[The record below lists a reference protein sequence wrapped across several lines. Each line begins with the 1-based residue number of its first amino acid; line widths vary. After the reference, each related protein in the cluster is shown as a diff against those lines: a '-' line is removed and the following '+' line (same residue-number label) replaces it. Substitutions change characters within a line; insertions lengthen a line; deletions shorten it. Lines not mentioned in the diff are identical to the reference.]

1 MLVGRGDEC
10 GRIDRLLAEAELG
23 RSGVL
28 VLHGQPGIGK
38 SALLDYAFEHGSA
51 MDALQVCGVESEAD
65 LPYAGLHALLRPVLG
80 QIDSIPSTQARALKT
95 ALALEEGG
103 EADRLAAY
111 AGTLSLLAEAAEPSP
126 LLVCIDDAHWLDRST
141 LEALVFAARRLA
153 GESVAFLLATRD
165 LEWVL
170 ALVEGL
176 PGLELHGIDRD
187 ASLELLRERW
197 GASLTADVAERIAAG
212 ADGNPLALL
221 DIPALLS
228 ERERAGL
235 DPLRD
240 PLPVSTRI
248 ERSVQ
253 GALATM
259 SADAKASLL
268 LAAAGDG
275 RLGVTTGGLEPA
287 VEAGIVSVRD
297 GAVTFRHPLVRAAL
311 YHAATDDERRAA
323 HLALAGLLTGE
334 SEADRRAWH
343 RAAAAGRP
351 DESVAEALEDAAERA
366 RSRGGY
372 ASQARALE
380 RAAELSP
387 DDESRG
393 RRLNEAAVAAYWSG
407 EAVTAIHL
415 AEQALPLATEPQLH
429 ADVLHRLAVIAD
441 WHGKWKDK
449 IVADDVL
456 FDEAARLEESD
467 PRRAAGLLGVVLQ
480 RRFQALATR
489 DGLELARR
497 RLELCEPLGGDR
509 HFRAIQDL
517 ARAHAL
523 HGDVDDAAAAI
534 DEVLSLHGAGTPLAF
549 ATNVAEPLV
558 WLERYEEARALLLGS
573 IEEARAE
580 GNIVRLMFE
589 LTNLALLELR
599 TGRFSQALTAA
610 SEAAELA
617 QHSGNDYFHACNLAT
632 LARLDAVRGRA
643 DECRARADRASTLA
657 EQLGDEL
664 VRSEARMALAHL
676 ALAAGDPREAIALL
690 EPIAYLAEE
699 NEVGEPSVLPF
710 APDLIEARIRSG
722 DPASAEADLDRLEE
736 RARATSRG
744 WALAAVERYRG
755 ILAPAEEF
763 DERFGRAL
771 ELHDSGPGSPLELAR
786 TRLCYG
792 ERLRRERRRVDARE
806 QLRGAIEIFDA
817 EQAEPWSERAR
828 TELRATGESIPR
840 RDPTAPEKLTPQELQ
855 ISLLVAEGKTNRD
868 VGAALFLS
876 PKTVEYHLTHVYRK
890 LDLHSRAE
898 LIRLFSGESAP
909 DLAAPVA

>member
-1 MLVGRGDEC
+1 MLVGRGAEC
-10 GRIDRLLAEAELG
+10 ERIDRLLAEAKLG

-38 SALLDYAFEHGSA
+38 TALLDYALEHAAG
-51 MDALQVCGVESEAD
+51 MDVLQVSAVESEAD
-65 LPYAGLHALLRPVLG
+65 LPYAGLHALLRPALG
-80 QIDSIPSTQARALKT
+80 LIDSIPATQGRALKT
-95 ALALEEGG
+95 ALALDEGG

-111 AGTLSLLAEAAEPSP
+111 AGALSLLAEAADHAPT
-126 LLVCIDDAHWLDRST
+126 LVLADDAHWLDRSS

-153 GESVAFLLATRD
+153 GESVAFVLATRD
-165 LEWVL
+165 LQSVL
-170 ALVEGL
+170 ALAEGL
-176 PGLELHGIDRD
+176 PMLELGGIDHD
-187 ASLELLRERW
+187 AALALLQERC
-197 GASLTADVAERIAAG
+197 GGTLAPDVAERIAAG
-212 ADGNPLALL
+212 AEGSPLALL
-221 DIPALLS
+221 DVPGLLS
-228 ERERAGL
+228 ERERTGL

-253 GALATM
+253 ALVATM
-259 SADAKASLL
+259 PEDAKASLL

-275 RLGVTTGGLEPA
+275 RLGVTPEALGPA
-287 VEAGIVSVRD
+287 VEAGLVGVRD

-311 YHAATDDERRAA
+311 YHSASADERRAA
-323 HLALAGLLTGE
+323 HLELAGMYSNE
-334 SEADRRAWH
+334 SDADRRAWH
-343 RAAAAGRP
+343 LAAAAEGP
-351 DESVAEALEDAAERA
+351 DESVAEALEAAAERA
-366 RSRGGY
+366 RLRGGY

-387 DDESRG
+387 DDQSRC
-393 RRLNEAAVAAYWSG
+393 RRLYEAAVASYWSG
-407 EAVTAIHL
+407 EAVKAIHL
-415 AEQALPLATEPQLH
+415 AEQALPLATDPLLH
-429 ADVLHRLAVIAD
+429 ADVVHRLAVIAD

-449 IVADDVL
+449 IVADEVL
-456 FDEAARLEESD
+456 FDEASRLEATD

-489 DGLELARR
+489 DALELARR
-497 RLELCEPLGGDR
+497 RLALVESLGGER

-523 HGDVDDAAAAI
+523 HGDVEDAAAAI
-534 DEVLSLHGAGTPLAF
+534 DQVLSLHGAAGALAF
-549 ATNVAEPLV
+549 ATNVAEPLI
-558 WLERYEEARALLLGS
+558 WLERYDDGRALLSAS
-573 IEEARAE
+573 IDEARGE
-580 GNIVRLMFE
+580 GNLVRLMFE

-610 SEAAELA
+610 AEAAELA
-617 QHSGNDYFHACNLAT
+617 QHSGNDYFQACNLAT

-643 DECRARADRASTLA
+643 DDCKERADRASSLA

-664 VRSEARMALAHL
+664 IRSESRMALAHL
-676 ALAAGDPREAIALL
+676 ALAAGDPAEAIAQL
-690 EPIAYLAEE
+690 EPIAQLAEE
-699 NEVGEPSVLPF
+699 NEVREPSVLPF
-710 APDLIEARIRSG
+710 APDLIEARIRTG
-722 DPASAEADLDRLEE
+722 DSASAEVDLDRLGEL
-736 RARATSRG
+736 AQAASRG

-755 ILAPAEEF
+755 TLAAGEDFEAH
-763 DERFGRAL
+763 FGRAL
-771 ELHDSGPGSPLELAR
+771 ELHEARPGSPLELAR

-817 EQAEPWSERAR
+817 VQAEPWSERAR

-898 LIRLFSGESAP
+898 LIRLFSGERAP